1 MEPITPST
9 DKKTQTLVPLTFG
22 SSAPSSYPFAYVDN
36 LWDVVREGSNL
47 AQLTEAIGQF
57 DQHTINELLATLILQ
72 IITLITPPATHG
84 SFNQSFSRS
93 FERS

>member
-1 MEPITPST
+1 MTEPKTPST
-9 DKKTQTLVPLTFG
+9 TKAETTLVPLTFQ
-22 SSAPSSYPFAYVDN
+22 SSAPDTYPFAYVDN

-47 AQLTEAIGQF
+47 AQLTKATGQF

-72 IITLITPPATHG
+72 LITPPATHG
-84 SFNQSFSRS
+84 SFNRSFNRS

>member
-9 DKKTQTLVPLTFG
+9 DKKTQTLVPLTFS

-57 DQHTINELLATLILQ
+57 DQHTINELLATLILL
-72 IITLITPPATHG
+72 IITPPATHG
-84 SFNQSFSRS
+84 SFNQSFNRS
-93 FERS
+93 FERT